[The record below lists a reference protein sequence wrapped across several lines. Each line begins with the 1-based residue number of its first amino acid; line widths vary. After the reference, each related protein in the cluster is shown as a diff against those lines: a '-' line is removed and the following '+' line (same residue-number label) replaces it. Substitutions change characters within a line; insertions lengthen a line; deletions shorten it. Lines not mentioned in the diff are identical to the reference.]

1 MKKVLKNIDW
11 KKENGLVP
19 AVIQDAFTMRILMLG
34 YMNKDAL
41 EKTLKTGNIWFF
53 SRSKKRLWMKGE
65 TSGNV
70 LKFVDLKIDC
80 DGDSLLISAV
90 PSGPVC
96 HEGTTSCFEQDAF
109 AEPIVELFEL
119 IEDRKLNMP
128 KKSYTT
134 ELFEKGVDKICAKIG
149 EESGEVIKAAQ
160 KETQQRLIE
169 ESVDLF
175 YHMLVLLVS
184 KNVKLSQ
191 FFTEI
196 MKRRK

>member
-11 KKENGLVP
+11 KKGNGLVP
-19 AVIQDAFTMRILMLG
+19 AIIQDSVNDRILMLG
-34 YMNKDAL
+34 YMNKEAL
-41 EKTLKTGNIWFF
+41 EKTLKTGNVWFF

-90 PSGPVC
+90 PSGPTC
-96 HEGTTSCFEQDAF
+96 HEGTTSCFGEKVF
-109 AEPIVELFEL
+109 ANPITSLFEL
-119 IEDRKLNMP
+119 IEKRKVEMP
-128 KKSYTT
+128 DDSYTSL
-134 ELFEKGVDKICAKIG
+134 LFKKGVDKICAKIG

-160 KETQQRLIE
+160 KEIQQRLIE

-175 YHMLVLLVS
+175 YHMVVLLVS
-184 KNVKLSQ
+184 KDVKLSQ
-191 FFTEI
+191 FLTEI
-196 MKRRK
+196 TKRRK